1 MMTNNMNVV
10 IADALQYLHIT
21 FVIFVSLGWYFI
33 PFKYIHIYLLIIIF
47 IILDQNDFD
56 GLCTLTKVEH
66 YFRSKNS
73 VKKQRHPNFF
83 RQLMKK
89 LFNINITNVYVTRLN
104 NFLLMLAF
112 LFGLLR
118 MLYHYKIV
126 RFPFYYINKQ

>member
-1 MMTNNMNVV
+1 MNNNMNTI
-10 IADALQYLHIT
+10 IADLLHYLHIA
-21 FVIFVSLGWYFI
+21 FVLFLSLGWYFI
-33 PFKYIHIYLLIIIF
+33 PVKYIHLYLFIIIF

-73 VKKQRHPNFF
+73 VKEQRRPNFV
-83 RQLMKK
+83 RPLVKK
-89 LFNINITNVYVTRLN
+89 LFNINITHVYVTRLN

-126 RFPFYYINKQ
+126 RFPFYYINK